1 MWQAIIRG
9 QLHHL
14 QLMETQFFYLYSP
27 LRMFDTIGCH
37 LIVNSFHRNAH
48 HVHWSVFV
56 SVSETAGWLCFVL
69 AVRDPCGL
77 DYWIIGQK
85 NLR

>member
-1 MWQAIIRG
+1 MV
-9 QLHHL
+9 
-14 QLMETQFFYLYSP
+14 
-27 LRMFDTIGCH
+27 DTIGCH
-37 LIVNSFHRNAH
+37 QIVNSFYRNAH

-85 NLR
+85 KLEIAIQLLDAKATRRCTLVSQQQ